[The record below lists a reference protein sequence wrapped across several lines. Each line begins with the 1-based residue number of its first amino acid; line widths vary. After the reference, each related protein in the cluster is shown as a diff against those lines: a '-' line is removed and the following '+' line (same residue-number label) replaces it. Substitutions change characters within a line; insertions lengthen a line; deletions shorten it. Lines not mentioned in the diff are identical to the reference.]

1 MSNNSEYY
9 EISSLSKYSN
19 PNLEASLLG
28 LVYINNQTASK
39 IIPYLTKED
48 FTVREHALFFEV
60 LKDLF
65 LKNISINF
73 DQLMFYKSK
82 NKQYSFINFE
92 FLLHIQD
99 SAGLSNNIIQYLQE
113 LERLTKLRTIELK
126 LSRVLNKLSTNT
138 AVSESEVI
146 SELHDLLLNIDKS
159 KTSQDFLTVEEVAK
173 VVVDDLVKKRE
184 LNISNISGVPSGF
197 EALDTLTQGF
207 QPGEMIVLA
216 ARPGMG
222 KTAFALNIAKNAS
235 SASRNKPAKKVV
247 FFTLEMP
254 SSQLVTRLFGIST
267 EIDLY
272 KFKKPSELSQEELDK
287 ITIHQKRHLNQL
299 NLFIDESAKTDLP
312 TLLWKCRRLAKT
324 NGIDMIIIDYL
335 QLLSVD
341 SSKPSR
347 DRQAEVATI
356 SRNLKTLA
364 LELKVPI
371 IALSQLS
378 REVEKREDKRPI
390 LSDLRESGT
399 IEQDADIVL
408 FLYRKNYY
416 NKNKINFKDKDL
428 SAQQKEMLEQ
438 GFIGDVTNL
447 LIAKHR
453 NGTQADINLLF
464 RLNCGKFEDLYYKY
478 DEVNDSF
485 NFNKGD
491 E

>member
-82 NKQYSFINFE
+82 NKQYNFINFE

-216 ARPGMG
+216 A
-222 KTAFALNIAKNAS
+222 
-235 SASRNKPAKKVV
+235 
-247 FFTLEMP
+247 
-254 SSQLVTRLFGIST
+254 
-267 EIDLY
+267 
-272 KFKKPSELSQEELDK
+272 
-287 ITIHQKRHLNQL
+287 
-299 NLFIDESAKTDLP
+299 
-312 TLLWKCRRLAKT
+312 
-324 NGIDMIIIDYL
+324 
-335 QLLSVD
+335 
-341 SSKPSR
+341 
-347 DRQAEVATI
+347 
-356 SRNLKTLA
+356 
-364 LELKVPI
+364 
-371 IALSQLS
+371 
-378 REVEKREDKRPI
+378 
-390 LSDLRESGT
+390 
-399 IEQDADIVL
+399 
-408 FLYRKNYY
+408 
-416 NKNKINFKDKDL
+416 
-428 SAQQKEMLEQ
+428 
-438 GFIGDVTNL
+438 
-447 LIAKHR
+447 
-453 NGTQADINLLF
+453 
-464 RLNCGKFEDLYYKY
+464 
-478 DEVNDSF
+478 
-485 NFNKGD
+485 
-491 E
+491 